1 MLPAGIQV
9 LRKGA
14 MHGAEL
20 AGALERTVQFV
31 CLGNLNRSAFA
42 AALLDTMQA
51 WLAARLDGFVPAW
64 RVCSSGLIAHPGQR
78 VPPQMVEAAAA
89 RGVSLGQHVPARF
102 DAAHANHDLLVAM
115 GDDVAQ
121 AVETVARGEYLNL
134 HVADPMGGP
143 AEGYVQAAAHIA
155 RRLRQS
161 LLGQW
166 APLGVEDA
174 RLESEFEKLF
184 SGT

>member
-1 MLPAGIQV
+1 
-9 LRKGA
+9 
-14 MHGAEL
+14 
-20 AGALERTVQFV
+20 
-31 CLGNLNRSAFA
+31 
-42 AALLDTMQA
+42 
-51 WLAARLDGFVPAW
+51 
-64 RVCSSGLIAHPGQR
+64 
-78 VPPQMVEAAAA
+78 
-89 RGVSLGQHVPARF
+89 
-102 DAAHANHDLLVAM
+102 
-115 GDDVAQ
+115 VAQ

-166 APLGVEDA
+166 APLGAEDA